1 VASVLSCGCWSALV
15 RFIIAVPSYL
25 ELPTAKRLKIF
36 GLWTDDVTMNIE
48 NLVAAPDTEIRVLSR
63 LPERD
68 LAVND
73 SS

>member
-1 VASVLSCGCWSALV
+1 
-15 RFIIAVPSYL
+15 VPSYL